1 VSSFSLIMIEYL
13 ADSILDYSHEW
24 MFVTDTVDAI
34 YPPDSWLPQAIMD
47 RLGEILSDPQ
57 HASTAAPILPA
68 IFSSPNLNHATPSPT
83 EVASSNPSARKP
95 LLAARKLSTITEL
108 EPFFATVSL
117 AAYESTYNC
126 KSVDW
131 RAVETGLERDLFEG

>member
-1 VSSFSLIMIEYL
+1 
-13 ADSILDYSHEW
+13 

-57 HASTAAPILPA
+57 HASAAAPTLPA
-68 IFSSPNLNHATPSPT
+68 IFSSPNLSNTPPSPT
-83 EVASSNPSARKP
+83 EATLRNPTARKP
-95 LLAARKLSTITEL
+95 LLAARKLSTISEL

-131 RAVETGLERDLFEG
+131 QAVETGLERDLFEG